1 MRACL
6 VCLAA
11 WLYFPV
17 ATFGQFAYDRHVIS
31 TIASRMLVV
40 LQRTG
45 FRGREHGAKPGA
57 DCGDDRKSP
66 HRTDLEGVPVQPG
79 DAAGVGRHRP
89 PQGLSRDARLAM
101 TIYFVAASD
110 ERLAFR
116 ILATT
121 PTLRS
126 ATSEILYSMEVPK
139 TEATSALV
147 SL

>member
-17 ATFGQFAYDRHVIS
+17 AAFGQIDYDRHVIFDHS
-31 TIASRMLVV
+31 HEDGSWYLRELV
-40 LQRTG
+40 
-45 FRGREHGAKPGA
+45 RGREHGAKPGA

-66 HRTDLEGVPVQPG
+66 HRTDLEGVHVQPG
-79 DAAGVGRHRP
+79 DTAGVGRHRL

-101 TIYFVAASD
+101 TIHFVAASD

-126 ATSEILYSMEVPK
+126 ATSEILYSTEVPK